1 MLRKRYFYTAKI
13 DPINTN
19 VNSPHFYKCQ
29 FVFRGISQVGIFDFL
44 ILFTSVTFLYL
55 VKMISEWVF
64 NILRYIYN
72 SFQLDFRN
80 SQIDFQWNFT
90 QLTSCKAKSA
100 KCRLTMTHGPWV
112 FYIIFE
118 NINFQ
123 VIYWVLRK
131 KCAPFFLNWKIFRKV
146 ILEKVRPTPTVN

>member
-100 KCRLTMTHGPWV
+100 KCRLTMSLLYHFREHKFSSNLLGAT
-112 FYIIFE
+112 
-118 NINFQ
+118 
-123 VIYWVLRK
+123 K
-131 KCAPFFLNWKIFRKV
+131 KMCTFFLKLENFSKSYFRKG
-146 ILEKVRPTPTVN
+146 